1 VIQFKSSL
9 SHLIE
14 AFKETSRKQNCTQ
27 KQDEQIVI
35 MKRALAQRAKES
47 LPQQDPPTNAHDA
60 SNNGS
65 SNGNGN
71 DNSSQNGGLSNG
83 MSGMHQHQHQHTI
96 ATNSSLKLKRPNSH
110 SNTSTSNNSG
120 SSFSLEQPNG
130 QPPLKIPRTERV
142 GMGLAPSSSSAS
154 LLQVSSSLSPRAPKS
169 SKKMNLDQSSALKS
183 SANANPNTTTALTT
197 AASSDATTTTASDA
211 ATEPTA
217 SKQQLSTS
225 GAAATGSASAAT
237 TTTITTAAP
246 DNDGEDDEETES
258 DRNSAFYLKHQN
270 RALATEL
277 KGLQHSV
284 QWLERERDYRRQQCL
299 LSVQAL
305 NSLQATW
312 TQLEDVLS
320 HSHHHHQGLQQNLQQ
335 QLQQRQIQQ
344 HNYSAS
350 DKDLQQERD
359 GPAST
364 GTGGSVEWTLALS
377 KALAEL
383 GSSNSLAAASFTTQ
397 DSMAMDIQGR
407 QDNEDDD
414 DNDEDDDDDNLKS
427 NHHQVDQGEGV
438 DTNEKA
444 TLEDLSQISANVSA
458 RAAVLQEWILE
469 TVLKQLEQQQ
479 QSQQQQPDDLAV
491 PSASD
496 APPVLLADQKKIA
509 ELAAKCELLQHQVTE
524 LKAAR
529 DATASRERRVRRN
542 LYRLSAGMMTVQ
554 QVLQTLEDAE
564 GDDVNGR
571 QGDQE
576 ERIIKQQAAEQAAT
590 VAKLQEQLE
599 DSRHAA
605 QVKQQGNEATTSV
618 TTVSSA
624 EVQSLKEKVASLEH
638 ICQNRETSVQEVRK
652 HIPVEQV
659 TVE

>member
-1 VIQFKSSL
+1 
-9 SHLIE
+9 
-14 AFKETSRKQNCTQ
+14 
-27 KQDEQIVI
+27 

-47 LPQQDPPTNAHDA
+47 LPQEDPPVNDA
-60 SNNGS
+60 SNNGNGS

-71 DNSSQNGGLSNG
+71 DHSSQHGISNG
-83 MSGMHQHQHQHTI
+83 LSGMHQHQHQHTT

-110 SNTSTSNNSG
+110 SNTNLSG
-120 SSFSLEQPNG
+120 SSLEQPMG

-142 GMGLAPSSSSAS
+142 GLGLARSSSSAS
-154 LLQVSSSLSPRAPKS
+154 LLSTSLSPRAPKS
-169 SKKMNLDQSSALKS
+169 TKKMNSDQSSALKS
-183 SANANPNTTTALTT
+183 SGNSTTALTT
-197 AASSDATTTTASDA
+197 TAASDAANATTASDA
-211 ATEPTA
+211 ATVPTA
-217 SKQQLSTS
+217 SKRQLSVS
-225 GAAATGSASAAT
+225 GAATTTVATTSAAT
-237 TTTITTAAP
+237 TP
-246 DNDGEDDEETES
+246 DNDEDDEETES

-335 QLQQRQIQQ
+335 QQQ
-344 HNYSAS
+344 
-350 DKDLQQERD
+350 LQQERD

-397 DSMAMDIQGR
+397 DSMAMDIQGHHEG
-407 QDNEDDD
+407 EDDD
-414 DNDEDDDDDNLKS
+414 GDNDDDDEN
-427 NHHQVDQGEGV
+427 NHKNHVDQGEGV

-479 QSQQQQPDDLAV
+479 QKQQQQNSDDAV
-491 PSASD
+491 PVPA
-496 APPVLLADQKKIA
+496 APDSSPVLLADQKKIA
-509 ELAAKCELLQHQVTE
+509 DLAAKCELLQHQVTE

-576 ERIIKQQAAEQAAT
+576 EMIIKQQAAEQAAT

-599 DSRHAA
+599 DSKHAA
-605 QVKQQGNEATTSV
+605 HAKQQGNEATTSV
-618 TTVSSA
+618 STVSSA
-624 EVQSLKEKVASLEH
+624 EVQSLKEKVANLEQT
-638 ICQNRETSVQEVRK
+638 CKNREASVQEVRRL
-652 HIPVEQV
+652 P
-659 TVE
+659 